1 MQDEVRSNRLRV
13 RRVKRDNV
21 PDLGTKALSKAVI
34 SKHYLALKYLDMDE
48 EGLQVAQQDVAMFR
62 DFGSAGRRTQQV
74 TMPSNSGSSD
84 SSAGPRGHP

>member
-34 SKHYLALKYLDMDE
+34 SKHYLALEYVDMDE
-48 EGLQVAQQDVAMFR
+48 EGLQVAQQDVAMF
-62 DFGSAGRRTQQV
+62 
-74 TMPSNSGSSD
+74 SGLRFLRVAERS
-84 SSAGPRGHP
+84 R